1 MKIKLNLFLLIITS
15 VICLLPIILSVV
27 IYNDLPEKLVMQW
40 NFEGK
45 PNWYAPKVVAAFVM
59 PLFFMVVN
67 IITIFY
73 IYNDPKRDNISKVM
87 RIISVWLFPIISL
100 IFVPIL
106 LLMGLA
112 ENMPF
117 QIPVKMIALMVVGFV
132 LIFCGNYMPKNKIN
146 YSIGIKLSWTYNDS
160 ENWNKTHRI
169 AGLIWIIAGMLF
181 IILAFLP
188 LSNIIGVIIISII
201 LLIMVFVPSLYS
213 FFLYKKKEG
222 LNAENINC

>member
-15 VICLLPIILSVV
+15 IICLLPMILSVV

-40 NFEGK
+40 NFVGN

-59 PLFFMVVN
+59 PLFLMVVN

-73 IYNDPKRDNISKVM
+73 IYNDPKRENTSKVM
-87 RIISVWLFPIISL
+87 RIISVWLVPIISL
-100 IFVPIL
+100 VFVPIL

-117 QIPVKMIALMVVGFV
+117 QIPVKMIALMIVGLV

-160 ENWNKTHRI
+160 EIWNKTHRI
-169 AGLIWIIAGMLF
+169 AGLLWIIAGMLF

-201 LLIMVFVPSLYS
+201 FLIMVFVPSLYS
-213 FFLYKKKEG
+213 FFLYKKKE
-222 LNAENINC
+222 NMNTENI